1 VEIVDVRIVLV
12 LALALVLNLRP
23 DDGDDEMV
31 LDLVEELID
40 EQLDSAMLWHVPTL
54 GIRANPVPCDRE
66 PVS

>member
-23 DDGDDEMV
+23 DDEDDEMV

-66 PVS
+66 SVS

>member
-1 VEIVDVRIVLV
+1 VEIVDVRIV

-23 DDGDDEMV
+23 DDEDDEMV

-66 PVS
+66 SVS